1 MRGGRAI
8 WASRRNPFCRNM
20 LLRSIAARRE
30 VGRLAG
36 TLLKAYRLLFEAYG
50 PQHWWPGETPFEV
63 IVGALLTQNTSWRNV
78 ERAIANLRQEDLL
91 DPRRLYDLPTAELEE
106 LLRPAGYFRLKAQRL
121 KRLLALIVEQY
132 GGSLETMFAQP
143 VDRLREQLLAING
156 IGPETANSI
165 LLYAGGKAV
174 FVVDA
179 YTKRVAFRHGW
190 ADADADYHALQTLFV
205 DSLPDDPAL
214 YNECHALLV
223 RVGKECCRKQ
233 RPMCAAC
240 PLQELLPPGGPRE
253 PECC

>member
-1 MRGGRAI
+1 MIVAFYGDRP
-8 WASRRNPFCRNM
+8 RRSERF
-20 LLRSIAARRE
+20 
-30 VGRLAG
+30 GRLAR
-36 TLLKAYRLLFEAYG
+36 TLSEAYRLLFEAYG

-78 ERAIANLRQEDLL
+78 ERAIANLREADVLE
-91 DPRRLYDLPTAELEE
+91 PRRLYDLPDAELEE

-121 KRLLALIVEQY
+121 KRLLALIVERY
-132 GGSLETMFAQP
+132 DGSLDLMFAQP
-143 VDRLREQLLAING
+143 VDRLREQLLSING
-156 IGPETANSI
+156 IGSETADSI
-165 LLYAGGKAV
+165 LLYAGGKPV

-190 ADADADYHALQTLFV
+190 VEAEADYHALQSLFV

-214 YNECHALLV
+214 YNEYHALLV

-253 PECC
+253 PECF

>member
-1 MRGGRAI
+1 M
-8 WASRRNPFCRNM
+8 
-20 LLRSIAARRE
+20 
-30 VGRLAG
+30 AG